1 METMETM
8 ETMDFMCGGVE
19 IHGIHVRRSGRDLE
33 EPVPSVQTARTLRSG
48 ELSRADFRQQPL
60 EPAQFAGHA
69 RPQREF
75 RQFRPARAFRT
86 ILNERPEIL

>member
-1 METMETM
+1 M

-33 EPVPSVQTARTLRSG
+33 EPAPSVQTAKPLRSG
-48 ELSRADFRQQPL
+48 KLTHADFRQQPL

-69 RPQREF
+69 RPSASF
-75 RQFRPARAFRT
+75 VSFD
-86 ILNERPEIL
+86 RPEPSGPY